1 MDKGIVTWIL
11 IAMAVLVTIGGV
23 GYGMS
28 HVKQAKTT
36 GNIATKEH
44 AKLQGELSD
53 AEYDAYDG
61 TVISGSEVI
70 NVVKKFEDESVSV
83 KVITKKSTAYYGY
96 SLDAN
101 NELKTGST
109 SSPSKMQDITSPLYV
124 NPSGNFTGS
133 LLKDSNDV
141 ITGICF
147 TQE

>member
-1 MDKGIVTWIL
+1 MDTGVAKWIV
-11 IAMAVLVTIGGV
+11 IALSVLFVV
-23 GYGMS
+23 GAGAYGFT
-28 HVKQAKTT
+28 HIKQAKTT

-44 AKLQGELSD
+44 AKLQAELSD

-70 NVVKKFEDESVSV
+70 NVVKKFDGESISV

-109 SSPSKMQDITSPLYV
+109 SSPSKMQEITSPLYV